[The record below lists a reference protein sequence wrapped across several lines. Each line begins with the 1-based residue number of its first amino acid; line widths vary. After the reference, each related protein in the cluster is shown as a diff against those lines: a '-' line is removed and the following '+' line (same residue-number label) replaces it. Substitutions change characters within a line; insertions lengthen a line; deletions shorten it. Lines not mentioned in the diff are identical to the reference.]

1 MRLPALELD
10 YAAPPRRRDLPG
22 IVLLAAAS
30 AVAALLATSYRE
42 TQIELERA
50 QAAQSLLGAERRPAP
65 AKPRADEVRN
75 AEAVVRQLA
84 LPWAQMVRAIE
95 RAAMADVALLQMQPD
110 ARERA
115 LRLVAEAPGEREM
128 LAFVRRLA
136 ASNALVDVHL
146 AGHQVLL
153 DEPRRPL
160 QFTVLAR
167 LREAR

>member
-1 MRLPALELD
+1 MKLPVLDLD
-10 YAAPPRRRDLPG
+10 YVAQRRRNLPG
-22 IVLLAAAS
+22 IVLLAVALAA
-30 AVAALLATSYRE
+30 AAALGARYRE
-42 TQIELERA
+42 LQADLERA
-50 QAAQSLLGAERRPAP
+50 QAAHALLGGERRAAP
-65 AKPRADEVRN
+65 AKPRTEEVRN

-84 LPWAQMVRAIE
+84 LPWAAMVRSVE
-95 RAAMADVALLQMQPD
+95 RAAMSDVALLQMQPD
-110 ARERA
+110 ARERV

-136 ASNALVDVHL
+136 SSDVLVDVHL

-167 LREAR
+167 LKETL